1 MRTLTAF
8 DVDTE
13 ALADAL
19 ERMAEGIRGSG
30 VMVEEVE
37 TGHKAVVEAPT
48 EFELRLQFAA
58 NHDFVDVVDAIEYET
73 DTDDPDVGEQD
84 FAGRDE

>member
-8 DVDTE
+8 DVDTD

-19 ERMAEGIRGSG
+19 ERMAEGVRGSGG

-37 TGHKAVVEAPT
+37 TGHVARVEDTSA
-48 EFELRLQFAA
+48 FDFRLRFAA
-58 NHDFVDVVDAIEYET
+58 DYEYRDVVDAIEYET
-73 DTDDPDVGEQD
+73 ETDDPS
-84 FAGRDE
+84 RDEPTVGGDE